1 MSLLR
6 EGQTVSD
13 KYEVEVLL
21 GEGAFGEVYRV
32 KHRII
37 GRQAMKVLKLPGVTR
52 QETEQMLGE
61 AILLSRFGHSNIVRV
76 YDADVVE
83 TTRGVCG
90 FFTME
95 YIAGGSLERY
105 WQSHGNKFVPIETT
119 VEIMKQVCRG
129 LAVAHGEDTPI
140 IHRDVKPQNILVG
153 YGKHGLL
160 VRLTDFGLAKAV
172 NPLTMAASVRGTPG
186 FKAPETLVNPQ
197 GDSCAG
203 DVYALGATLYLL
215 LTDKL
220 PYAAKPGMD
229 ATDPLRFESP
239 LEPPHYSNI
248 LVDDHL
254 ERIIEKALAVDRR
267 KRFQHAGELLAE
279 LEAWKPR
286 GQSKKLSSDAMSSV
300 DVSKTALGRHSTVNE
315 AQARQLVTK
324 AMDVVKRAGRLQEAA
339 DLLEQAINRWPP
351 LREHYERRLKLW
363 RSGKVG

>member
-6 EGQTVSD
+6 EGQIVSG
-13 KYEVEVLL
+13 KYEVETLL
-21 GEGAFGEVYRV
+21 GDGAFGEVYRV
-32 KHRII
+32 KHRIF
-37 GRQAMKVLKLPGVTR
+37 GRQAMKVFKRPGVTR
-52 QETEQMLGE
+52 QETEQMMGE
-61 AILLSRFGHSNIVRV
+61 AILLSRLRHPNIVCV

-83 TTRGVCG
+83 TSRGICG
-90 FFTME
+90 YFTME
-95 YIAGGSLERY
+95 FIAGGSLERY

-119 VEIMKQVCRG
+119 IEIMKQVCRG
-129 LAVAHGEDTPI
+129 LAVAHAEDTPI

-153 YGKHGLL
+153 YDKHGLL

-220 PYAAKPGMD
+220 PYAAKPGID
-229 ATDPLRFESP
+229 ITDPLRFESP
-239 LEPPHYSNI
+239 FEPPHYCNI

-254 ERIIEKALAVDRR
+254 ERIINKALAIDQR

-286 GQSKKLSSDAMSSV
+286 SQSKKLSSDAMSSV
-300 DVSKTALGRHSTVNE
+300 DVSKAALGQHSTVNE
-315 AQARQLVTK
+315 AQARQFVTK
-324 AMDVVKRAGRLQEAA
+324 AMDVVKYAGRLQEAA

-363 RSGKVG
+363 RSGKVS